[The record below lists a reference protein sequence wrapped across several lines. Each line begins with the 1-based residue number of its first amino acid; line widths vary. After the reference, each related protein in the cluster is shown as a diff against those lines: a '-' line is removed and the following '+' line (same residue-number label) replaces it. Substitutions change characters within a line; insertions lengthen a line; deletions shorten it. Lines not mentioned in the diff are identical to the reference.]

1 MKQDKENREIRAIP
15 ALILEGNKQDITAL
29 FIHIKRADKEEKE
42 KLLEVVAKQVYLRK
56 AVLSQSEPDSI
67 LALFNLPAKQYR
79 HELEAVKTAEE
90 IKKETKDFKSL
101 IMGIGL
107 HTGRALIS
115 PVKNDVVHYT
125 CLGDAVDLAKRLALK
140 SDEVALSKA
149 IYDKIGGQ
157 IKAKL
162 SEKLSQSFG
171 IPIYTLIKI
180 SEREKYEPYIREF
193 VKKLKEEEAKQKKSK

>member
-1 MKQDKENREIRAIP
+1 MKQDREIRAIP
-15 ALILEGNKQDITAL
+15 TLVLEGDKQDITAL
-29 FIHIKRADKEEKE
+29 FIHIKKANKEEKE
-42 KLLEVVAKQVYLRK
+42 KLLEVVAKKVYLRK
-56 AVLSQSEPDSI
+56 AVLGQSEPGSI
-67 LALFNLPAKQYR
+67 LALFNLPTKQYR
-79 HELEAVKTAEE
+79 HELEALKVAEE

-107 HTGRALIS
+107 HTGRAIIS
-115 PVKNDVVHYT
+115 PVRNDIVHYT
-125 CLGDAVDLAKRLALK
+125 CLGDAVDLAKRLAVK

-171 IPIYTLIKI
+171 MPIYTLVKI
-180 SEREKYEPYIREF
+180 SEREKYEPYIKEF
-193 VKKLKEEEAKQKKSK
+193 VEKLKEEEAKQKKSK

>member
-1 MKQDKENREIRAIP
+1 MKQDREIRAIP
-15 ALILEGNKQDITAL
+15 TLVLEGNKQDITAL
-29 FIHIKRADKEEKE
+29 FIHIKRASKEEKE
-42 KLLEVVAKQVYLRK
+42 KLLEVVAKKVYLRK
-56 AVLSQSEPDSI
+56 AVLGQSEPGSI
-67 LALFNLPAKQYR
+67 LALFNLPTKQYR
-79 HELEAVKTAEE
+79 HELEALKVAEE
-90 IKKETKDFKSL
+90 IKKETRDFKSL

-107 HTGRALIS
+107 HTGRAIIS
-115 PVKNDVVHYT
+115 PVRNDIVHYT

-171 IPIYTLIKI
+171 MPIYTLVKI
-180 SEREKYEPYIREF
+180 SEREKYEPYIKEF
-193 VKKLKEEEAKQKKSK
+193 VEKLKEEEAKQKKSK